1 MPEPT
6 EPGRSIPIDPVAALY
21 RARLEREEALS
32 LSLAAQVRELAATVQ
47 AQAAEIE
54 RLKKDEE

>member
-6 EPGRSIPIDPVAALY
+6 EAGRSIPIDPVAALY

-32 LSLAAQVRELAATVQ
+32 LSLAAQVRQLLA
-47 AQAAEIE
+47 ENE
-54 RLKKDEE
+54 RLRADLETAQQQD

>member
-1 MPEPT
+1 MPEPS

-32 LSLAAQVRELAATVQ
+32 LSLAAQVRQLAA
-47 AQAAEIE
+47 ENE
-54 RLKKDEE
+54 RLKAAQNLKDDEE